1 MSGWNRVHGGKFLPP
16 PPGEDAKANVL
27 DRPIGRVDGRSARAT
42 GRREQFN
49 PRVHRNFL
57 EGFKDALSEE
67 EKRAGKPV
75 TQGYLLEMML
85 ATWRY
90 ERAQGKPAI
99 APALVLPET
108 IMKAAAGAGG
118 ASEGSAR
125 GCGERRDRGAH
136 GERGPCEGEGDRQAC
151 GLVS

>member
-1 MSGWNRVHGGKFLPP
+1 MSGWDRLKGGKFLPP
-16 PPGEDAKANVL
+16 PPEADAKANVL

-57 EGFKDALSEE
+57 DGFKAALAEE

-85 ATWRY
+85 ATWRH
-90 ERAQGKPAI
+90 ERAQGKPMTG
-99 APALVLPET
+99 PALVLPET
-108 IMKAAAGAGG
+108 VMKAAGALATHLKVTLEDAVSDAIAERMVSAGLAKVKPAG
-118 ASEGSAR
+118 
-125 GCGERRDRGAH
+125 RRAG
-136 GERGPCEGEGDRQAC
+136 
-151 GLVS
+151 